1 MGCPLLNLLPQ
12 SAIVSPKPKRPLF
25 PVLVLLFL
33 FSYGLMT
40 MLIVEQGKTIDV
52 QRYLIGQLF
61 GDSAK
66 LSHLQGEIQQ
76 QRQAKAQ
83 AETQA
88 PPFKAAPP
96 AKPERKRHVTPLRP
110 PKDTSDSSDAR
121 RSLTTI

>member
-12 SAIVSPKPKRPLF
+12 STIERPKPKRVMF

-61 GDSAK
+61 SDSAK
-66 LSHLQGEIQQ
+66 LSHLQGEINQQ
-76 QRQAKAQ
+76 AQAKAQ
-83 AETQA
+83 AETQS
-88 PPFKAAPP
+88 PSSKATPP
-96 AKPERKRHVTPLRP
+96 AKAERKRHVTPLRP

-121 RSLTTI
+121 RTLTTI